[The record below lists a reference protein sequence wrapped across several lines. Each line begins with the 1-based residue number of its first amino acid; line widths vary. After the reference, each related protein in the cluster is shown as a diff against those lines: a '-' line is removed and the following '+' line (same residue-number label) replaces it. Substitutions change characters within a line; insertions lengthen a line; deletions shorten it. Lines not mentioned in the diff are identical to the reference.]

1 MKIYALNYQSN
12 HNITAKNPII
22 EEIYLSAT
30 QVWKQAHTICTLWQ
44 EIIQSHLG
52 VCIVK
57 PWHIISM
64 NLIRCNALFFS
75 PRFMCFNVYKAVS
88 CITLFSASKMKAEIR
103 VAYERKHAFSI
114 KKKFACVV
122 YKWNGVCISRTKFK
136 AGFSIKYNIITSLD
150 RFIKDFYQ
158 HINLNEIHI

>member
-1 MKIYALNYQSN
+1 MKIYALKYQSN
-12 HNITAKNPII
+12 YNITAKNPII

-64 NLIRCNALFFS
+64 NLIWCNALFFS

-114 KKKFACVV
+114 KK
-122 YKWNGVCISRTKFK
+122 
-136 AGFSIKYNIITSLD
+136 
-150 RFIKDFYQ
+150 
-158 HINLNEIHI
+158 NLTWLLTGLVFGP

>member
-1 MKIYALNYQSN
+1 MYCQDHWPQICILESMIFTNSMKIYALNYQSN

-114 KKKFACVV
+114 KEKF
-122 YKWNGVCISRTKFK
+122 NLTFNRTRVW
-136 AGFSIKYNIITSLD
+136 SLS
-150 RFIKDFYQ
+150 F
-158 HINLNEIHI
+158 